1 VHALILHHF
10 DWSPF
15 AEKARLALG
24 LKGLAWH
31 SVQIPMILPKPDLM
45 PLTGGYRK
53 TPVLQVGADIYC
65 DTRLIASELER
76 RFPSPTLFPHGNRG
90 ASLALTHWSD
100 TAFFE
105 PGAALSMALGAEVP
119 RAVVEDRKQFFTFMD
134 FSRLTS
140 EVPHLFTQLRA
151 NAALIEAQLAD
162 GRLYLLGNEP
172 GWADIT
178 CYFPLWMARLF
189 VPSATV
195 LLSGNERTADWEARV
210 RAIGHGRPTDLG
222 ATAALEIAR
231 AAAPE
236 EGLGVDATDPL
247 GLQRGE
253 RVSVTPADYGR
264 VPVTGELVTLTV
276 TEVAVRREAPEVG
289 SVVTHFP
296 RVGYRVERA

>member
-1 VHALILHHF
+1 MHSLILHHF

-119 RAVVEDRKQFFTFMD
+119 AAVVEDRKQFFTFMD

-151 NAALIEAQLAD
+151 NAALIEAQFAD
-162 GRLYLLGNEP
+162 GRLYLLGSDP

-178 CYFPLWMARLF
+178 CYFPMWMARLF
-189 VPSATV
+189 VPSVTA
-195 LLSGNERTADWEARV
+195 LLSGNDRTAEWEARV
-210 RAIGHGRPTDLG
+210 REIGHGRPTDLG
-222 ATAALEIAR
+222 AAAALEIAR

-247 GLQRGE
+247 SLHRGE

-276 TEVAVRREAPEVG
+276 TEVALRREAPEVG

-296 RVGYRVERA
+296 RIGYRVERA